1 MAVPCIFDAGENP
14 GAAPENRFTPESPI
28 AGSPFKA
35 GARSMQAGF
44 VSICFNLLHRLIITC
59 ELQSTKCI
67 KMYNPNACDANSSS
81 NLAMLVQ
88 ESN

>member
-35 GARSMQAGF
+35 GAGSMQAGF
-44 VSICFNLLHRLIITC
+44 VSIF
-59 ELQSTKCI
+59 
-67 KMYNPNACDANSSS
+67 Y
-81 NLAMLVQ
+81 
-88 ESN
+88 